1 MEKQFLKESQV
12 KALNRVL
19 KTVLLVSTIFGLIG
33 VISQLGFSELP
44 VWFSIVPLIFLV
56 INLPLIF
63 VLSSGSRAQT
73 FYKTA
78 TAYYL
83 LLYASML
90 LLAQSNHTF
99 TYIFP
104 VMMVLMVYMDVKY
117 SRIFGVIFLV
127 ISFIKIVLLFA
138 GSTQLQSDLEF
149 IMIQIIISIIAFV
162 ALSMGTSL
170 LYRFIS
176 ENMKEVEEKTH
187 QEAETSK
194 KIMEVSSGVNKDI
207 LVLRDAMTV
216 IGGTSDAIA
225 ESMTE
230 ISKGTED
237 IVKAAESQT
246 VLTADIS
253 EAIVATNRVTNDAV
267 DTSEEMKQVLENGLV
282 DMDKLVKMTVD
293 TTRVGNEMKDAAEKQ
308 KAASDDARDIT
319 SMIMN
324 ISNKTNLLAL
334 NASIEA
340 ARAGEAGRGF
350 AVVADEIG
358 KLASQTKESTEQ
370 ITTLLNSLAEN
381 ADAVSGKADE
391 TVSMAS
397 EQASL
402 AGKTKEFL
410 NETKDRSDNLSKQL
424 KDIGNVM
431 EKVTK
436 ANDQVTDSTA
446 TLLAVSEEFSAT
458 TTETLSTTRDN
469 ASEIRKSVDLIQ
481 SISDNMNKLVG

>member
-1 MEKQFLKESQV
+1 MEKHFLKESQV

-33 VISQLGFSELP
+33 IISQLGFSDVP
-44 VWFSIVPLIFLV
+44 VILGVIPLIFMV

-78 TAYYL
+78 TAFYAVI
-83 LLYASML
+83 YASML
-90 LLAQSNHTF
+90 WLAESNHTF

-117 SRIFGVIFLV
+117 SRMFGVIFLL
-127 ISFIKIVLLFA
+127 ISFVKIVLIFA
-138 GSTQLQSDLEF
+138 TSHSIQNDIEF
-149 IMIQIIISIIAFV
+149 IMIQIIVSIIAFV
-162 ALSMGTSL
+162 ALSMGTTL
-170 LYRFIS
+170 LYKFIS
-176 ENMKEVEEKTH
+176 ENMKEVEEKNL
-187 QEAETSK
+187 QEAETTK
-194 KIMEVSSGVNKDI
+194 KIMEVSGGVNTDI
-207 LVLRDAMTV
+207 QVLKDAMTV

-246 VLTADIS
+246 VLTADIQD
-253 EAIVATNRVTNDAV
+253 AIIATNHVTNEAV
-267 DTSEEMKQVLENGLV
+267 ATSEEMKQVLENGLI
-282 DMDKLVKMTVD
+282 DMDRLVKMTVD

-402 AGKTKEFL
+402 AGKTKGFL